1 MWRLLNLLLPA
12 LVPSWRFFKS
22 VEASPRVQWT
32 LDPVGI
38 SEQWQEFRPRP
49 ERVSALQMIVRLFWN
64 PIWNESLFLVSC
76 AERIQQEPTGQSIWE
91 IRERI
96 WADLNRISDPQSVPE
111 ALRFRL
117 VFVQREGSTLVE
129 QVVFQSSSAE

>member
-12 LVPSWRFFKS
+12 LVPSWRFFKT

-32 LDPVGI
+32 LDPVGV

-49 ERVSALQMIVRLFWN
+49 ERVSVQQLIVRLFWN

-76 AERIQQEPTGQSIWE
+76 VERIQQEPNGHSIRE
-91 IRERI
+91 IRQRI
-96 WADLNRISDPQSVPE
+96 WADLNRSSEPSSVPA

-117 VFVQREGSTLVE
+117 VFIQREGSTLVE
-129 QVVFQSSSAE
+129 QVLFQSGSAA

>member
-1 MWRLLNLLLPA
+1 MP
-12 LVPSWRFFKS
+12 
-22 VEASPRVQWT
+22 
-32 LDPVGI
+32 
-38 SEQWQEFRPRP
+38 
-49 ERVSALQMIVRLFWN
+49 ALQMSVRLFWN

-76 AERIQQEPTGQSIWE
+76 AERIQQEPTGHSIRE

-96 WADLNRISDPQSVPE
+96 WADLSRISDPQSVPE

-129 QVVFQSSSAE
+129 QVVFRSSSAE

>member
-22 VEASPRVQWT
+22 VDVSPRLQWT
-32 LDPVGI
+32 LDPIGAA
-38 SEQWQEFRPRP
+38 ERWQEFRPRP
-49 ERVSALQMIVRLFWN
+49 KRVSVLQMIVRLFWN

-76 AERIQQEPTGQSIWE
+76 AERVQQEPSLHSVRE

-96 WADLNRISDPQSVPE
+96 WADLNRVSDPPSVPE

-129 QVVFQSSSAE
+129 QVMYQSGRAE

>member
-1 MWRLLNLLLPA
+1 MWRPLKLLLPA

-49 ERVSALQMIVRLFWN
+49 ERVPALQMSVRLFWN

-76 AERIQQEPTGQSIWE
+76 AERIQQEPTGHSIRE

-96 WADLNRISDPQSVPE
+96 WADLSRISDPQSVPE

-129 QVVFQSSSAE
+129 QVVFRSSSAE